1 MAVVR
6 ILPPL
11 VLTDAD
17 VEEFAEAL
25 RSTIKSAQRMP
36 SALTKLA
43 LTAAGST
50 VSRR

>member
-1 MAVVR
+1 MAVIR

-25 RSTIKSAQRMP
+25 RATIKGAQRP
-36 SALTKLA
+36 GSLTKFA
-43 LTAAGST
+43 LTAAGAA
-50 VSRR
+50 VARR